1 MAVDA
6 TTGSLLDLFADSDD
20 HAHHRAEVERA
31 ILAVGL
37 EYDGHINPN
46 QVRERLPS
54 WVQPQIIGPTYRAL
68 CLLREIEPA
77 GWTTNTDT
85 RGRNTGKPA
94 RCYRLVTDAE
104 RQAPF

>member
-1 MAVDA
+1 
-6 TTGSLLDLFADSDD
+6 
-20 HAHHRAEVERA
+20 
-31 ILAVGL
+31 
-37 EYDGHINPN
+37 
-46 QVRERLPS
+46 
-54 WVQPQIIGPTYRAL
+54 VQPQIIGPTYRAL
-68 CLLREIEPA
+68 CLLREIEPD